1 MVCTSSLIRPL
12 SLLLCLSLP
21 STLPSV
27 LPPSLSLPLS
37 VCALSPLHLSS
48 SLPLSLSPSLS
59 LCACSARL
67 AERRLPRPA
76 VQAHSLAT
84 RKLTFVD
91 TWLRLALR
99 AVAQRRTCVKQRLF
113 FLKKRCFLC
122 LSRACLGKRNTF
134 SSRTE
139 VLGHHVRPERRSP
152 VVHAAAVV
160 IRRI

>member
-1 MVCTSSLIRPL
+1 MIVAPKGRKDDGVYFKFD
-12 SLLLCLSLP
+12 
-21 STLPSV
+21 ST
-27 LPPSLSLPLS
+27 PLS

-48 SLPLSLSPSLS
+48 SLPLSLSISVCVQRTLSRTSPSTSRSPSSQSCHSKTYVRRHLAAS
-59 LCACSARL
+59 CS
-67 AERRLPRPA
+67 PSSCPA
-76 VQAHSLAT
+76 AY
-84 RKLTFVD
+84 
-91 TWLRLALR
+91 LRETTPL
-99 AVAQRRTCVKQRLF
+99 